1 MHSRIDANQLIQ
13 LIRLFV
19 QKIESRFVSLIS
31 NQKLAYMEK
40 TRILSPVVNW
50 ISQRLT
56 HRQQMYVFSLFI
68 GMISG
73 LAAVVLKNAVHFTHQ
88 FVQKQGGLFEI
99 NFLYLAFPLLGI
111 ILTVLYVRF
120 FVKDE
125 MGHGITKVLYSISK
139 KGGFLRPHNSYSSII
154 ASTLTVGFGGSVG
167 LESPIVVTGSSFGSN
182 LGRIFGM
189 NYKSITTLIGCGA
202 AGAVAG
208 IFKAP
213 VAGVVFA
220 LEVLMLDIGVWSIIP
235 LLISAVT
242 GATISYLFLDTG
254 VSLHYP
260 VHGSFNLQNVPW
272 YVVLGIFAG
281 FVSLY
286 FTRVTIWVE
295 SQFARISRYWIR
307 LLTGG
312 LILGILILFFPLLYG
327 EGYDILN
334 VFLEGDISKITA
346 GSLFEGHQDHLIAF
360 IIFMIL
366 ILLFKPVAMTATTG
380 AGGVG
385 GIFAPTMFMGG
396 FAGYFAARVLNQF
409 SFIEVPEK
417 NFILSGMAG
426 LMAGVLHA
434 PLFAIFLIAEITG
447 GYVLFIPL
455 MITSTISFIT
465 IRYFEPHSIYTH
477 RIAKRGELITHNK
490 DKAILTL
497 LEMDKMIEKD
507 FIPVSPDDSL
517 GKLVKSISRSRRN
530 LFPVITNRNMLI
542 GVVLLDNIR
551 HIIFNTDMYN
561 SVFVRD
567 LMQPPPTVISPGES
581 MESVMKKFEENAA
594 WNLPVLNNGEYIGF
608 LSKSKLFSYY
618 RQWLIEISED

>member
-1 MHSRIDANQLIQ
+1 
-13 LIRLFV
+13 
-19 QKIESRFVSLIS
+19 
-31 NQKLAYMEK
+31 MEK
-40 TRILSPVVNW
+40 SDRFSLVNW
-50 ISQRLT
+50 ISQRFT
-56 HRQQMYVFSLFI
+56 HRQQIYVFSLFV
-68 GMISG
+68 GVISG
-73 LAAVVLKNAVHFTHQ
+73 LAAVLLKNAVHFTHQ
-88 FVQKQGGLFEI
+88 FVQRQGGLFEI
-99 NFLYLAFPLLGI
+99 NFLYLAFPVLGI
-111 ILTVLYVRF
+111 LLTVFYVRY

-167 LESPIVVTGSSFGSN
+167 LESPIVVTGSSLGSN
-182 LGRIFGM
+182 LGRAFGM

-260 VHGSFNLQNVPW
+260 VQGSFNLQNIPW

-286 FTRVTIWVE
+286 FTRVTFWIE
-295 SQFARISRYWIR
+295 SLFAKISRYWIR

-312 LILGILILFFPLLYG
+312 LVLGLLILLFPVLYG

-334 VFLEGDISKITA
+334 IFLEGDISSISA
-346 GSLFEGHQDHLIAF
+346 GSLFEGRQESLIAF
-360 IIFMIL
+360 AAFML
-366 ILLFKPVAMTATTG
+366 LVLLFKPVAMNATTA

-385 GIFAPTMFMGG
+385 GIFAPAMFMGG
-396 FAGYFAARVLNQF
+396 FTGYFAARMLNQF

-426 LMAGVLHA
+426 LMAGVMHA
-434 PLFAIFLIAEITG
+434 PLFAIFLIAEITA

-455 MITSTISFIT
+455 MITSTVSFIT

-517 GKLVKSISRSRRN
+517 GKLVKAISKSRRN
-530 LFPVITNRNMLI
+530 LFPVITSQNMLV

-551 HIIFNTDMYN
+551 HIIFNTDMYH

-567 LMQPPPTVISPGES
+567 LMQPPPTQVSPGDS
-581 MESVMKKFEENAA
+581 MESVMRKFEENGA
-594 WNLPVLNNGEYIGF
+594 WNLPVLNNGVYIGF

-618 RQWLIEISED
+618 RQWLIDISED

>member
-1 MHSRIDANQLIQ
+1 M
-13 LIRLFV
+13 
-19 QKIESRFVSLIS
+19 
-31 NQKLAYMEK
+31 
-40 TRILSPVVNW
+40 
-50 ISQRLT
+50 
-56 HRQQMYVFSLFI
+56 
-68 GMISG
+68 
-73 LAAVVLKNAVHFTHQ
+73 
-88 FVQKQGGLFEI
+88 
-99 NFLYLAFPLLGI
+99 
-111 ILTVLYVRF
+111 
-120 FVKDE
+120 
-125 MGHGITKVLYSISK
+125 
-139 KGGFLRPHNSYSSII
+139 
-154 ASTLTVGFGGSVG
+154 
-167 LESPIVVTGSSFGSN
+167 GSN
-182 LGRIFGM
+182 LGRLFGM

-202 AGAVAG
+202 AGAIAG

-242 GATISYLFLDTG
+242 GATISYLFLDPG

-260 VHGSFNLQNVPW
+260 VHGSFNLENIPW
-272 YVVLGIFAG
+272 YMALGIVSG

-286 FTRVTIWVE
+286 FTRVTFFIE
-295 SQFARISRYWIR
+295 SLFGKIRKNWIR
-307 LLTGG
+307 LITGG
-312 LILGILILFFPLLYG
+312 MILGLLILFLPLLYG

-334 VFLEGDISKITA
+334 VFLEGDIHEITR
-346 GSLFEGHQDHLIAF
+346 GSIFHGQQDNLPF
-360 IIFMIL
+360 FLVFMIL
-366 ILLFKPVAMTATTG
+366 VLILKPVAMNATTG

-385 GIFAPTMFMGG
+385 GIFAPAMFMGG
-396 FAGYFAARVLNQF
+396 FTGYFAARILNTF
-409 SFIEVPEK
+409 DFINVPEK

-426 LMAGVLHA
+426 LMAGVMHA

-507 FIPVSPDDSL
+507 FIPVSPEDSL
-517 GKLVKSISRSRRN
+517 GKLVKSISRSKRN
-530 LFPVITNRNMLI
+530 LFPVLAHQNMLV
-542 GVVLLDNIR
+542 GVVLLDSIR

-567 LMQPPPTVISPGES
+567 LMQPPPTHISPGDS
-581 MESVMKKFEENAA
+581 MESVMKKFEDNEA
-594 WNLPVLNNGEYIGF
+594 WNLPVLNNGEYVGF

-618 RQWLIEISED
+618 RQWLIEISEE